1 MHKALRRAAAPIAA
15 LLVIAYVYA
24 VVHLALGT
32 HPFAHSGYDT
42 YTLQALAW
50 REGRISL
57 GQDYPHLELA
67 VYEGDWY
74 VSFPPVPALV
84 QLPLTLLFGRQTP
97 DGLLVKLY
105 VAGAFLALYDY
116 FRRAKRQ
123 QPWSAA
129 AWALFFVFGSNM
141 VSVSLDGGVWYQAQ
155 TLNFLLLACAV
166 AAMAR
171 MRPTLSCALY
181 ALAVGCRPFTALFG
195 PVLLM
200 MYLARRRPRA
210 RLFPGILVGLC
221 IAACYAAYNY
231 ARFGNPFEFGHNYL
245 PEFTRAQSGQFSI
258 SHVAGNIRTFVFG
271 LPFSLQNGQWTLNRF
286 GFSMFLCNP
295 ALWMM
300 FVWLAA
306 RAQAAASAAGGAVRG
321 ADACAPFLPA
331 SAQELRGP
339 TVRGALHAG
348 ADPLRAVR
356 IALRPPT
363 RAARVGGDGVFAG
376 DRVQRR
382 GRVPAQLLRRRS
394 GPRVCAL
401 APPGVLAPRGHA
413 AAQVALTPVLLQ
425 HLTDLGEQ
433 AGVDLF
439 EPQAHV
445 LVDGGLAHAESLGAL
460 AHGRA
465 GSQYVPG
472 GVHNANMNLPLHPHP
487 LHGMLMRARRGI

>member
-32 HPFAHSGYDT
+32 HPFAHSDYDT

-123 QPWSAA
+123 RPWSAA

-258 SHVAGNIRTFVFG
+258 SYVAGNIRTFVFG

-306 RAQAAASAAGGAVRG
+306 RARRRRLRPQAALCAALMLAHFFCLLLHKSFGGFQFG
-321 ADACAPFLPA
+321 ARYTL
-331 SAQELRGP
+331 ELIP
-339 TVRGALHAG
+339 YAL
-348 ADPLRAVR
+348 
-356 IALRPPT
+356 
-363 RAARVGGDGVFAG
+363 
-376 DRVQRR
+376 
-382 GRVPAQLLRRRS
+382 
-394 GPRVCAL
+394 
-401 APPGVLAPRGHA
+401 GVLHFAPRRAPRAWEATVFSLAIAFNAVGA
-413 AAQVALTPVLLQ
+413 YLL
-425 HLTDLGEQ
+425 
-433 AGVDLF
+433 
-439 EPQAHV
+439 
-445 LVDGGLAHAESLGAL
+445 
-460 AHGRA
+460 
-465 GSQYVPG
+465 
-472 GVHNANMNLPLHPHP
+472 NC
-487 LHGMLMRARRGI
+487 

>member
-306 RAQAAASAAGGAVRG
+306 RARRRRLRPQAALCAALMLAHLFCLLLHKSFGGLQFG
-321 ADACAPFLPA
+321 ARYTL
-331 SAQELRGP
+331 ELIP
-339 TVRGALHAG
+339 YAL
-348 ADPLRAVR
+348 
-356 IALRPPT
+356 
-363 RAARVGGDGVFAG
+363 GVVHF
-376 DRVQRR
+376 
-382 GRVPAQLLRRRS
+382 
-394 GPRVCAL
+394 
-401 APPGVLAPRGHA
+401 APRRAPRAWEATVFSLAIAFNAVGA
-413 AAQVALTPVLLQ
+413 YLL
-425 HLTDLGEQ
+425 
-433 AGVDLF
+433 
-439 EPQAHV
+439 
-445 LVDGGLAHAESLGAL
+445 
-460 AHGRA
+460 
-465 GSQYVPG
+465 
-472 GVHNANMNLPLHPHP
+472 NC
-487 LHGMLMRARRGI
+487 

>member
-245 PEFTRAQSGQFSI
+245 PEFTRAQSGSFRSPMWPGTYAR
-258 SHVAGNIRTFVFG
+258 SCSGC
-271 LPFSLQNGQWTLNRF
+271 RF
-286 GFSMFLCNP
+286 PCKTGSG
-295 ALWMM
+295 
-300 FVWLAA
+300 
-306 RAQAAASAAGGAVRG
+306 RSTGSAFRCF
-321 ADACAPFLPA
+321 CA
-331 SAQELRGP
+331 
-339 TVRGALHAG
+339 T
-348 ADPLRAVR
+348 
-356 IALRPPT
+356 
-363 RAARVGGDGVFAG
+363 
-376 DRVQRR
+376 
-382 GRVPAQLLRRRS
+382 
-394 GPRVCAL
+394 PRC
-401 APPGVLAPRGHA
+401 G
-413 AAQVALTPVLLQ
+413 
-425 HLTDLGEQ
+425 
-433 AGVDLF
+433 
-439 EPQAHV
+439 
-445 LVDGGLAHAESLGAL
+445 
-460 AHGRA
+460 
-465 GSQYVPG
+465 
-472 GVHNANMNLPLHPHP
+472 
-487 LHGMLMRARRGI
+487 